1 MSNQAYTFTAVATII
16 VLVIAIITVSQSMYR
31 VDESQYALELRIGEV
46 KNIRLNPGLYTK
58 IPFIDS
64 IQRIDRRTLRADIP
78 PREIPD
84 KNRERLIIDIV
95 VRYQITDPLQF
106 RKTLRNEATALE
118 RLKDI
123 TYSATRDTIAQHD
136 RTDVIGARPKTDEQG
151 NLISGDD
158 GTTLYE
164 SLVHTRDQ
172 ISQDIEDRIAHT
184 VTNQQYGITVISADI
199 KRADYP
205 EQVRSSIVDRLRA
218 ERARV
223 AAKHRADGEEAYRR
237 HTADIQKQADI
248 LIAEAERDARETKG
262 EGDAESI
269 RIIQEALT
277 QNPEFYRFIRTLES
291 YEKSIQNGA
300 TIVMTEQPDGYLY
313 TLTNP
318 PTLTR

>member
-1 MSNQAYTFTAVATII
+1 MSNQAYRFTAVATII
-16 VLVIAIITVSQSMYR
+16 VLVVATIIVSQSMYR

-46 KNIRLNPGLYTK
+46 RNIRLDPGLYTK
-58 IPFIDS
+58 MPFIDG

-106 RKTLRNEATALE
+106 RKTLRNEATALG

-151 NLISGDD
+151 NLVSGDD
-158 GTTLYE
+158 GITLYE
-164 SLVHTRDQ
+164 SLVNTRDQ

-184 VTNQQYGITVISADI
+184 VTDQQYGITVISADI

-277 QNPEFYRFIRTLES
+277 QDPEFYQFIRTLES

-313 TLTNP
+313 TLTKP
-318 PTLTR
+318 PKLAK

>member
-1 MSNQAYTFTAVATII
+1 
-16 VLVIAIITVSQSMYR
+16 MYR
-31 VDESQYALELRIGEV
+31 VDESQYVLELRIGEV
-46 KNIRLNPGLYTK
+46 KNIRLEPGLYTK
-58 IPFIDS
+58 MPFIDS

-84 KNRERLIIDIV
+84 RDRERLIIDIV
-95 VRYQITDPLQF
+95 IRYQITDPLQF
-106 RKTLRNEATALE
+106 RKSLRNEATALE

-136 RTDVIGARPKTDEQG
+136 RTQIIGARPKRDEQG
-151 NLISGDD
+151 NLVSGDD
-158 GTTLYE
+158 GIILYE

-172 ISQDIEDRIAHT
+172 ISQNIEDRIAHT
-184 VTNQQYGITVISADI
+184 VADQQYGITIISADI

-223 AAKHRADGEEAYRR
+223 AARHRADGEEAYRR

-248 LIAEAERDARETKG
+248 LIAEAKRDARETQG
-262 EGDAESI
+262 QGDAEAI

-277 QNPEFYRFIRTLES
+277 QDPKFYQFIRTLES
-291 YEKSIQNGA
+291 YENSIQNGA
-300 TIVMTEQPDGYLY
+300 TIVLTEQPDGYLHI
-313 TLTNP
+313 LTNP
-318 PTLTR
+318 PKLSK

>member
-1 MSNQAYTFTAVATII
+1 MSNRAYTVTAVIILNTLIIATII
-16 VLVIAIITVSQSMYR
+16 VSQSMYR
-31 VDESQYALELRIGEV
+31 VDESQYVLELRIGEV
-46 KNIRLNPGLYTK
+46 KNIRLEPGLYTK
-58 IPFIDS
+58 MPFIDS

-84 KNRERLIIDIV
+84 RDRERLIIDIV
-95 VRYQITDPLQF
+95 IRYQITDPLQF
-106 RKTLRNEATALE
+106 RKSLRNEATALE

-136 RTDVIGARPKTDEQG
+136 RTQIIGARPKRDEQG
-151 NLISGDD
+151 NLVSGDD
-158 GTTLYE
+158 GIILYE

-172 ISQDIEDRIAHT
+172 ISQNIEDRIAHT
-184 VTNQQYGITVISADI
+184 VANQQYGITVISADI

-223 AAKHRADGEEAYRR
+223 AARHRADGEEAYRR

-248 LIAEAERDARETKG
+248 LIAEAKRDARETQGK
-262 EGDAESI
+262 GDAEAI

-277 QNPEFYRFIRTLES
+277 QDPEFYQFIRTLES
-291 YEKSIQNGA
+291 YENSIQNGA
-300 TIVMTEQPDGYLY
+300 TIVLTEQPDGYLHI
-313 TLTNP
+313 LTNP
-318 PTLTR
+318 PKLSK